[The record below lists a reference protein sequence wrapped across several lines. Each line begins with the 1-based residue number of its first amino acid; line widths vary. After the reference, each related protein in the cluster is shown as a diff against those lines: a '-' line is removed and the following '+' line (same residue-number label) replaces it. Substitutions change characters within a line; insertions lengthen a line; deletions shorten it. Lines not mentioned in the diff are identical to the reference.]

1 MKKLYGWP
9 KYLKHAPFHY
19 CPGCGHSIVHRLVA
33 ELVEELNIRHRILA
47 VAPAGCAVLAYNYWD
62 FDTVEAA
69 HGRGAA
75 VATGIKRCL
84 PDRLVLSY
92 QGDGDLAAIGTAET
106 IHAANR
112 AERITIIFINNAN
125 YGMTGGQ
132 MAPTTLID
140 MKTTTTP
147 EGRNVRMHGYPMH
160 ISDLLAIIPGTAYI
174 ERVAISS
181 PKGIRQTKRAI
192 RTAFEAQMND
202 EGFSLIEV
210 LSPCPTN
217 WRKTPADSW
226 KWIDEALAK
235 EYPPGILVDRRAHKP
250 KATAKKEPEDAD

>member
-112 AERITIIFINNAN
+112 GEKITAIFINNAV

-132 MAPTTLID
+132 MAPTTLENQ
-140 MKTTTTP
+140 MTTTTP
-147 EGRNVRMHGYPMH
+147 YGRDPKIEGYPIR
-160 ISDLLAIIPGTAYI
+160 ISEMLALLKGAVYI
-174 ERVAISS
+174 ERTAVNS
-181 PKGIRQTKRAI
+181 PAHIQRTKRAI
-192 RTAFEAQMND
+192 RKALQTQID
-202 EGFSLIEV
+202 GLGFSMVEV

-217 WRKTPADSW
+217 WRMTPIESW
-226 KWIDEALAK
+226 QWIDKVMSKEFPLGVIKDITGAK
-235 EYPPGILVDRRAHKP
+235 
-250 KATAKKEPEDAD
+250 DAD

>member
-1 MKKLYGWP
+1 MKLLYGWP
-9 KYLKHAPFHY
+9 KYLKHNRFHY

-33 ELVEELNIRHRILA
+33 ELVEEMNLGHKTLA

-62 FDTVEAA
+62 FDTIEAA

-112 AERITIIFINNAN
+112 GERISIIFINNAN

-132 MAPTTLID
+132 MAPTTLIN

-147 EGRNVRMHGYPMH
+147 EGRNARMHGFPMH
-160 ISDLLAIIPGTAYI
+160 ISELLAMIPGTVYI
-174 ERVAISS
+174 ERVALSS

-192 RTAFEAQMND
+192 RNAFEAQMND
-202 EGFSLIEV
+202 EGFSLVEV

-217 WRKTPADSW
+217 WRKTPADAW
-226 KWIDEALAK
+226 KWIDEELAK
-235 EYPPGILVDRRAHKP
+235 EFSPGVLIDRRV
-250 KATAKKEPEDAD
+250 KAKHSLKKGSEDAD